1 MKGFGLDRVVEPK
14 GSIPVTAWK
23 LDNSPTLKS
32 KEMRIAI
39 ELIDFERGAFNQICS
54 ICDYD
59 MNRIKERIM
68 KIVNERGKIHNPYT
82 ESSGL
87 LCGVIEDIAPDFEL
101 HGLNVGDKVVC
112 MTPLAG
118 LPVYIESIEAVDF
131 VYGQIKCKGYAICF
145 ESVKLYKHDQYN
157 GDESKYLMVTLEE
170 EGSLCNLAH
179 EFKNMNIA
187 KSLIVGSN
195 LAEAVLYAQLIHD
208 SNPENVSNILAM
220 DSSFANRMS
229 REAIKSIFGDL
240 IDDVYFVDLGL
251 PVEAFDNILK
261 GENRSFMDVVVN
273 LENMKGSES
282 VANCIVKDG
291 GMVCYTGIN
300 NSYSQGLLIA
310 DCLGK
315 EVDHYALDGYDEEAY
330 DFAVNFVGKAIPK
343 LKKLDEVFS
352 KVDVIRF
359 TASEGKRKRTQNAAK
374 TIDDFIYMSPTTETM
389 VEEVLNVAQY
399 DCNVIIQG
407 ETGVGKERVFN
418 LIHQNS
424 PRRGKPCIK
433 INCATIQENLA
444 ESEFFGYEKGS
455 FTGAQ
460 ASGKEGYFELA
471 NNGTL
476 FLDEIGSLSLAMQSK
491 LLRVLQEN
499 TYYKVGG
506 TVPKRVNVRVI
517 CANNIPLKKL
527 VEDGRFREDLYYRL
541 NICLI
546 NVPPLRMRKDDIV
559 CLSDAFLKN
568 YSKKYGVEKTFAK
581 DAYDALKEYHWP
593 GNVRELENTVHRLYI
608 AEKDRVI
615 DGYTIDMLL
624 NENLYQYKV
633 SDVKKVF
640 KNEESLDFNK
650 IMDEQEKKLIE
661 YALERQKTTR
671 AAAEFLN
678 IPQATLARKK
688 VKYGL

>member
-23 LDNSPTLKS
+23 LDNSSILKS
-32 KEMRIAI
+32 KEMKIAI
-39 ELIDFERGAFNQICS
+39 NLIDFERGNFNQICS

-59 MNRIKERIM
+59 VNRIKERIL

-87 LCGVIEDIAPDFEL
+87 FCGTIEDISPDFEL
-101 HGLNVGDKVVC
+101 EGFNVGDDVVC

-118 LPVYIESIEAVDF
+118 LPLYLESIEEVDF
-131 VYGQIKCKGYAICF
+131 AYGQIKCTGYAICF
-145 ESVKLYKHDQYN
+145 ESVKLFKHDRFN
-157 GDESKYLMVTLEE
+157 GNDSKYLLVTLEE
-170 EGSLCNLAH
+170 EGNLCNLSE
-179 EFKNMNIA
+179 EFKKMNISKA
-187 KSLIVGSN
+187 LIVGSN
-195 LAEAVLYAQLIHD
+195 LAEVILYARLVND
-208 SNPENVSNILAM
+208 SNPGQVSIILAI
-220 DSSFANRMS
+220 DSSYTNIA
-229 REAIKSIFGDL
+229 KSSDVKKILGNL
-240 IDDVYFVDLGL
+240 VDDIYFVDLGL
-251 PVEAFDNILK
+251 PIEAFDAILK
-261 GENRSFMDVVVN
+261 GENRDFMDVVLN
-273 LENMKGSES
+273 LENIKGSES

-315 EVDHYALDGYDEEAY
+315 EVDHYALDGYDNDAY
-330 DFAVNFVGKAIPK
+330 DFAVDFVEKTLPEFK
-343 LKKLDEVFS
+343 MLDEFAS
-352 KVDVIRF
+352 KSDIARF
-359 TASEGKRKRTQNAAK
+359 VATEGKRERTQNAAK
-374 TIDDFIYMSPTTETM
+374 TIDDFIYMSSVTETM

-407 ETGVGKERVFN
+407 ETGVGKEKVFN

-444 ESEFFGYEKGS
+444 ESEFFGYERGS

-476 FLDEIGSLSLAMQSK
+476 FLDEIGSLSLTMQSK

-499 TYYKVGG
+499 TYYRVGG
-506 TVPKRVNVRVI
+506 TTPKRVNVRVV

-527 VEDGRFREDLYYRL
+527 VEEGRFREDLYYRL

-559 CLSDAFLKN
+559 CLSDTFLKN

-608 AEKDRVI
+608 AEKGKTI
-615 DGYTIDMLL
+615 DGYSIDMLL
-624 NENLYQYKV
+624 NQNLYHYRV
-633 SDVKKVF
+633 SDLKREL

-650 IMDEQEKKLIE
+650 IMEEQERKLIE
-661 YALERQKTTR
+661 YALEKQKTTR

>member
-23 LDNSPTLKS
+23 LDNSPALKS
-32 KEMRIAI
+32 KEMKISI
-39 ELIDFERGAFNQICS
+39 NLIDFERGGFNQICS

-59 MNRIKERIM
+59 VNRIKERIM

-82 ESSGL
+82 GSSGL
-87 LCGVIEDIAPDFEL
+87 FCGVIEDIAPDFEL
-101 HGLNVGDKVVC
+101 HDLNVGDEVVC

-118 LPVYIESIEAVDF
+118 LPVYIESIDEVDF
-131 VYGQIKCKGYAICF
+131 AYGQIKCKGYAICF
-145 ESVKLYKHDQYN
+145 ESVKLYKHDRIKGEY
-157 GDESKYLMVTLEE
+157 SKYLMLTLEE

-179 EFKNMNIA
+179 EFNHMDIK

-208 SNPENVSNILAM
+208 SNPEMASSILAM
-220 DSSFANRMS
+220 DTSFSTRLNK
-229 REAIKSIFGDL
+229 EKLKDVFGELVDE
-240 IDDVYFVDLGL
+240 VYFVDLGL

-273 LENMKGSES
+273 LENIKGSES

-291 GMVCYTGIN
+291 GMVCYTAID

-315 EVDHYALDGYDEEAY
+315 EVNHYALDGYDEEAY
-330 DFAVNFVGKAIPK
+330 DFAVTFVERAIPK
-343 LKKLDEVFS
+343 LQKLDRMFTTIDMV
-352 KVDVIRF
+352 RY

-608 AEKDRVI
+608 AEKEKTI
-615 DGYTIDMLL
+615 DGYSIDMLL

>member
-23 LDNSPTLKS
+23 LDNSSVLKS
-32 KEMRIAI
+32 KEMKIAVN
-39 ELIDFERGAFNQICS
+39 LIDFERGNFNQICS

-59 MNRIKERIM
+59 VNRIKERIL

-87 LCGVIEDIAPDFEL
+87 FCGTIEDISPDFEL
-101 HGLNVGDKVVC
+101 EGFNVGDDVVC

-118 LPVYIESIEAVDF
+118 LPLYLESIEEVDF
-131 VYGQIKCKGYAICF
+131 AYGQIKCTGYAICF
-145 ESVKLYKHDQYN
+145 ESVKLFKHDRFN
-157 GDESKYLMVTLEE
+157 GNDSKYLLVTLEE
-170 EGSLCNLAH
+170 EGNLCNLSE
-179 EFKNMNIA
+179 EFKKMNISKA
-187 KSLIVGSN
+187 LIVGSN
-195 LAEAVLYAQLIHD
+195 LAEVILYARLVND
-208 SNPENVSNILAM
+208 SNPGQVSIILAI
-220 DSSFANRMS
+220 DSSYTNIA
-229 REAIKSIFGDL
+229 KSSDVKKILGNL
-240 IDDVYFVDLGL
+240 VDDIYFVDLGL
-251 PVEAFDNILK
+251 PIEAFDAILK
-261 GENRSFMDVVVN
+261 GENRDFMDVVLN
-273 LENMKGSES
+273 LENIKGSES

-315 EVDHYALDGYDEEAY
+315 EVDHYALDGYDNDAY
-330 DFAVNFVGKAIPK
+330 DFAVDFVEKTLPEFK
-343 LKKLDEVFS
+343 MLDEFAS
-352 KVDVIRF
+352 KSDIARF
-359 TASEGKRKRTQNAAK
+359 VATEGKRERTQNAAK
-374 TIDDFIYMSPTTETM
+374 TIDDFIYMSSVTETM

-407 ETGVGKERVFN
+407 ETGVGKEKVFN

-444 ESEFFGYEKGS
+444 ESEFFGYERGS

-476 FLDEIGSLSLAMQSK
+476 FLDEIGSLSLTMQSK

-499 TYYKVGG
+499 TYYRVGG
-506 TVPKRVNVRVI
+506 TTPKRVNVRVV

-527 VEDGRFREDLYYRL
+527 VEEGRFREDLYYRL

-559 CLSDAFLKN
+559 CLSDTFLKN

-608 AEKDRVI
+608 AEKGRTI
-615 DGYTIDMLL
+615 DGYSIDMLL
-624 NENLYQYKV
+624 NQNLYHYRVLDLKREL
-633 SDVKKVF
+633 

-650 IMDEQEKKLIE
+650 IMEEQERKLIE
-661 YALERQKTTR
+661 YALEKQKTTR

>member
-23 LDNSPTLKS
+23 LDNSSILKS
-32 KEMRIAI
+32 KEMKIAI
-39 ELIDFERGAFNQICS
+39 NLIDFERGNFNQICS

-59 MNRIKERIM
+59 VNRIKERIL

-87 LCGVIEDIAPDFEL
+87 FCGTIEDISPDFEL
-101 HGLNVGDKVVC
+101 EGFNVGDDVVC

-118 LPVYIESIEAVDF
+118 LPLYLESIEEVDF
-131 VYGQIKCKGYAICF
+131 AYGQIKCTGYAICF
-145 ESVKLYKHDQYN
+145 ESVKLFKHDRFN
-157 GDESKYLMVTLEE
+157 GNDSKYLLVTLEE
-170 EGSLCNLAH
+170 EGNLCNLSE
-179 EFKNMNIA
+179 EFKKMNISKA
-187 KSLIVGSN
+187 LIVGSN
-195 LAEAVLYAQLIHD
+195 LAEVILYARLVND
-208 SNPENVSNILAM
+208 SNPGQVSIILAI
-220 DSSFANRMS
+220 DSSYTNIA
-229 REAIKSIFGDL
+229 KSSDVKKILGNL
-240 IDDVYFVDLGL
+240 VDDIYFVDLGL
-251 PVEAFDNILK
+251 PIEAFDAILK
-261 GENRSFMDVVVN
+261 GENRDFMDVVLN
-273 LENMKGSES
+273 LENIKGSES

-315 EVDHYALDGYDEEAY
+315 EVDHYALDGYDNDAY
-330 DFAVNFVGKAIPK
+330 DFAVDFVEKTLPEFK
-343 LKKLDEVFS
+343 MLDEFAS
-352 KVDVIRF
+352 KSDIARF
-359 TASEGKRKRTQNAAK
+359 VATEGKRERTQNAAK
-374 TIDDFIYMSPTTETM
+374 TIDDFIYMSSVTETM

-407 ETGVGKERVFN
+407 ETGVGKEKVFN

-444 ESEFFGYEKGS
+444 ESEFFGYERGS

-476 FLDEIGSLSLAMQSK
+476 FLDEIGSLSLTMQSK

-499 TYYKVGG
+499 TYYRVGG
-506 TVPKRVNVRVI
+506 TTPKRVNVRVV

-527 VEDGRFREDLYYRL
+527 VEEGRFREDLYYRL

-559 CLSDAFLKN
+559 CLSDTFLKN

-608 AEKDRVI
+608 AEKGRTI
-615 DGYTIDMLL
+615 DGYSIDMLL
-624 NENLYQYKV
+624 NQNLYHYRV
-633 SDVKKVF
+633 SDLKREL

-650 IMDEQEKKLIE
+650 IMEEQERKLIE
-661 YALERQKTTR
+661 YALEKQKTTR

>member
-23 LDNSPTLKS
+23 LDNSPELKS
-32 KEMRIAI
+32 KEMKLSID
-39 ELIDFERGAFNQICS
+39 LIDFERGGFNQICS

-59 MNRIKERIM
+59 VNRIKERIM

-87 LCGVIEDIAPDFEL
+87 FCGTIEDIAPDFEL
-101 HGLNVGDKVVC
+101 EGLNVGDKVVC

-118 LPVYIESIEAVDF
+118 LPVYLESIEEVDF
-131 VYGQIKCKGYAICF
+131 TYGQIKCTGYAICF
-145 ESVKLYKHDQYN
+145 ESVKLYKHDRFN
-157 GDESKYLMVTLEE
+157 GEDSKYLMVILEE
-170 EGSLCNLAH
+170 EGSLCNLAN
-179 EFKNMNIA
+179 EFENMNIA
-187 KSLIVGSN
+187 NSLIVGSN
-195 LAEAVLYAQLIHD
+195 LPEAVLYAQLVCD
-208 SNPENVSNILAM
+208 SNLNAISNILAM
-220 DSSFANRMS
+220 DSSFSTRVS
-229 REAIKSIFGDL
+229 KEGLKKVFGDL
-240 IDDVYFVDLGL
+240 INEVYFVDLGL

-261 GENRSFMDVVVN
+261 GENRTFMDVVVN
-273 LENMKGSES
+273 LENIKGSES

-315 EVDHYALDGYDEEAY
+315 EVDHYALDGYDEAAY
-330 DFAVNFVGKAIPK
+330 AFAIDFLEKVLPK
-343 LKKLDEVFS
+343 LKKLDELFS
-352 KVDVIRF
+352 DMNVVRF
-359 TASEGKRKRTQNAAK
+359 VASEGKRQRTQNAAK

-527 VEDGRFREDLYYRL
+527 VEEGRFREDLYYRL

-559 CLSDAFLKN
+559 CLSDTFLKN
-568 YSKKYGVEKTFAK
+568 YSKKYGVEKTFAN

-593 GNVRELENTVHRLYI
+593 GNVRELENAVHRLYI
-608 AEKDRVI
+608 AEKERVI
-615 DGYTIDMLL
+615 DGYSIDMLL

-633 SDVKKVF
+633 SDLKREL
-640 KNEESLDFNK
+640 KNEECLDFNK
-650 IMDEQEKKLIE
+650 IMDEQERKLIE
-661 YALERQKTTR
+661 YALEKQKTTR